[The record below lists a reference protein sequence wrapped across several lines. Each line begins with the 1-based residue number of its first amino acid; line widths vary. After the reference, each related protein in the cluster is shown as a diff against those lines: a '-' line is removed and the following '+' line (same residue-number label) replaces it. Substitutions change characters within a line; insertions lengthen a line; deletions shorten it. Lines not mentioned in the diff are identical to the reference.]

1 MSQQDIVMAVITVI
15 GAAFLIHGV
24 YALIKGEIQVI
35 FGRRNRSTVT
45 FTGTAGDIVA
55 GMSVLGGAAT
65 SVASLVYWLD
75 ALSFEIAGIIALASV
90 LLYQLVAFIM
100 KLTR

>member
-1 MSQQDIVMAVITVI
+1 MGEQKIVMIVITII
-15 GAAFLIHGV
+15 GVAFLIHGV
-24 YALIKGEIQVI
+24 YALIKGEIKVI

-65 SVASLVYWLD
+65 SIAALVYWLG
-75 ALSFEIAGIIALASV
+75 ALSFEIGFIVAIASV